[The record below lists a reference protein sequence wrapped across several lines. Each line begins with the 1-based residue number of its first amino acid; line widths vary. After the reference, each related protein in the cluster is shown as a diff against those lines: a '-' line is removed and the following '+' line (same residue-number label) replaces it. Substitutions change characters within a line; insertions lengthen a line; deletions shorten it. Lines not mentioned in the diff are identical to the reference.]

1 MMNEENLIEL
11 NEENNIEENDQN
23 GGEEQELV
31 EIECVPRRRKGKLR
45 YRVGI
50 IGGGSWATAIAKIL
64 SENLKHINWWV
75 REPEIEEGISKYGNN
90 PLYLSSVHFNHGD
103 VNMNRNLKY
112 VISKSDY
119 IVIVTPS
126 AFLYETF
133 STLPK
138 TVFKKKK
145 IISAV
150 KGIIPETNQLITDY
164 FREYFEVPLSNMSLI
179 SGPSHAEEIAQE
191 RLTFLTAASA
201 NPELAEL
208 VAKFFKTRYVRTTT
222 SNDMMGIELSV
233 TLKNIYALGAGIY
246 SGLGFG
252 DNFLAAYIANC
263 VKEVDGFVNHLYPNT
278 NRYSSISVYL
288 GDLLV
293 TCYSSHSR
301 NRLFGKM
308 IGQGFSV
315 RTAQIEMQMIAEG
328 YYATH
333 CIYRLCK
340 QVDYPLPIVETLHGI
355 LYDRNS
361 VSIEMNRMT
370 EHFI

>member
-1 MMNEENLIEL
+1 MMNEEKLKEL
-11 NEENNIEENDQN
+11 IEENKIDQN
-23 GGEEQELV
+23 NQNGNEEAEL
-31 EIECVPRRRKGKLR
+31 IETERVPKRRKGKMR

-75 REPEIEEGISKYGNN
+75 REPEIEEGISKYGHN

-103 VNMNRNLKY
+103 VKMNHNLKY
-112 VISKSDY
+112 VITKSDY

-138 TVFKKKK
+138 GVFKRKK

-164 FREYFEVPLSNMSLI
+164 FREHFEVPLSNMSLI

-208 VAKFFKTRYVRTTT
+208 VAKFFKSRYVRTTT

-233 TLKNIYALGAGIY
+233 VLKNIYALGAGIY

-263 VKEVDGFVNHLYPNT
+263 VKEADGFVNHLYPKADRNG
-278 NRYSSISVYL
+278 SLSVYL

-293 TCYSSHSR
+293 TCYSPHSR

-328 YYATH
+328 YYALH
-333 CIYRLCK
+333 CIHQLSK
-340 QVDYPLPIVETLHGI
+340 QVEYSLPIVETLHGI

-361 VSIEMNRMT
+361 VAVEMNRMA
-370 EHFI
+370 EHFL

>member
-1 MMNEENLIEL
+1 MMNEKNLTEL
-11 NEENNIEENDQN
+11 NEENSVNQEDQN
-23 GGEEQELV
+23 DIEEQEII
-31 EIECVPRRRKGKLR
+31 EIEQVPKRRRGKMK

-75 REPEIEEGISKYGNN
+75 REPEIEEGITKYGNN
-90 PLYLSSVHFNHGD
+90 PLYLSSVRFKHGD
-103 VNMNRNLKY
+103 VKMNRNLKY
-112 VISKSDY
+112 VISNSDY

-126 AFLYETF
+126 AFLHETF
-133 STLPK
+133 SSLSK
-138 TVFKKKK
+138 GVFKRKK

-150 KGIIPETNQLITDY
+150 KGIIPETNQLITEY
-164 FREYFEVPLSNMSLI
+164 FREQFGVPLSNMSLI

-208 VAKFFKTRYVRTTT
+208 VTKFFKTRYVRTTT
-222 SNDMMGIELSV
+222 SSDMMGIELSV

-263 VKEVDGFVNHLYPNT
+263 VKEADGFVNRLYPNPD
-278 NRYSSISVYL
+278 RYSSLSVYL
-288 GDLLV
+288 GDMLV
-293 TCYSSHSR
+293 TCYSPHSR

-328 YYATH
+328 YYAAH
-333 CIYRLCK
+333 CIYQLSK

-355 LYDRNS
+355 LYDRNPVS
-361 VSIEMNRMT
+361 VEMNRMA